1 METFNIE
8 EELKKLPHKPG
19 VYIMHDDNEAILYV
33 GKAIDLHNRVRQ
45 YFRAGHGHNNSPK
58 IAKMVSQ
65 IAYFEY
71 IITASEMEA
80 LVLECNLI
88 KEHRPKYNTLMTDDK
103 GYPYIKITV
112 NESFPKVIRSHR
124 MGRDKSLYFGPF
136 TDKKAVYETISLI
149 KKAFSIRNCTRD
161 LGNGPYKD
169 RPCLYYQIGE
179 CPAPCAGKISPED
192 YKKNIDAAI
201 SFLNG
206 NTKDIVDDLKAK
218 MKSQA
223 ENLEFEK
230 AAKTRDLIESISK
243 ISEKQRVQNTTSEDR
258 DIIALARNAT
268 DAVISIFFVR
278 EGTLIGRENH
288 HMSFD
293 DYEDNISPEEIS
305 EEASGE
311 TFEETFEETYGE
323 TSQETSQEKDSEIIT
338 EFIKQYYTGTPF
350 IPKEILTVIPINE
363 EQLIIDY
370 LSERKGQTVHIILPQ
385 RGEKKGLVKL
395 AEDNA
400 KLVLAQDIER
410 IKRQEKR
417 TTGACQEIAEIIGL
431 KQEITAETAFRMEAF
446 DISNTA
452 GYHSVASMVVFENGK
467 PKRNAYRKF
476 RLRTVEGPNDYA
488 SMKEV
493 LSRRYTNENLG
504 RLPDVIMMDGGK
516 GQVHIAEMVID
527 SLGLDIPVCGM
538 VKDDNH
544 RTRGLY
550 YKDQEVSFPKGS
562 EAMHMITALQD
573 ETHRFAITYH
583 KQLRNDSQTHSI
595 LDDIEGIGP
604 TRRKALLLHF
614 KDIDAIKNATI
625 EELSAVD
632 GMNIKAAQAV
642 HDFFN

>member
-1 METFNIE
+1 MYNSIVMETFDIE

-19 VYIMHDDNEAILYV
+19 VYIMHDENEAILYV

-65 IAYFEY
+65 ISYFEY

-112 NESFPKVIRSHR
+112 NESFPKIIRSHR

-149 KKAFSIRNCTRD
+149 KKVFSVRNCTRD
-161 LGNGPYKD
+161 LGNGPYND

-179 CPAPCAGKISPED
+179 CPAPCAGKIPPED
-192 YKKNIDAAI
+192 YQKNIDAAI
-201 SFLNG
+201 NFLNG

-243 ISEKQRVQNTTSEDR
+243 ISEKQRVQNTSSEDR
-258 DIIALARNAT
+258 DIIALAKNDT
-268 DAVISIFFVR
+268 DSVISIFFVR
-278 EGTLIGRENH
+278 DGTLIGRENH
-288 HMSFD
+288 HMSF
-293 DYEDNISPEEIS
+293 ED
-305 EEASGE
+305 
-311 TFEETFEETYGE
+311 
-323 TSQETSQEKDSEIIT
+323 QESDSEIIT

-350 IPKEILTVIPINE
+350 IPKEILTVTPVNE
-363 EQLIIDY
+363 EQLITDY
-370 LSERKGQTVHIILPQ
+370 LTERKGQKVHILLPQ
-385 RGEKKGLVKL
+385 KGEKKGLIKL

-417 TTGACQEIAEIIGL
+417 TTGACQEIADIIGL
-431 KQEITAETAFRMEAF
+431 DQEITADTAFRMEAF

-504 RLPDVIMMDGGK
+504 RMPDVIMMDGGK
-516 GQVHIAEMVID
+516 GQVHIAEMVMD

-583 KQLRNDSQTHSI
+583 KQLRNESQTHSI

-614 KDIDAIKNATI
+614 KDIDAIKNASI

-632 GMNIKAAQAV
+632 GMNIKAAKAV